1 MHRSDKKPSATHLL
15 NELNKLRTQQK
26 YLEATQMTL
35 KPLSQVSSELNDLN
49 ELECL
54 KIEQDLNLMT
64 FEDRLK
70 HDTFRLHDL
79 IKHVHSEMLSD
90 NGLCKF
96 NAKQYRER
104 IQAIDQQQ
112 RELEAKNSKQLTG
125 LKLELSSIE
134 NDLRPLMTNLDLLQR
149 TPTIKNKMNAISVLR
164 RAQSAPIDK
173 SDCDDVR
180 CFDRFIKEHH
190 GHTGGWIDEEHLFFI
205 KMKNRY
211 NGNTEQICTAF
222 KTFLIGM

>member
-1 MHRSDKKPSATHLL
+1 MHRSAKKPSATHLL
-15 NELNKLRTQQK
+15 SELNKLRTQQK

-35 KPLSQVSSELNDLN
+35 KPVSQTPSELNDLN

-54 KIEQDLNLMT
+54 KIEQELNLAT
-64 FEDRLK
+64 LEERLK

-79 IKHVHSEMLSD
+79 IRNVHCEMLND
-90 NGLCKF
+90 NGLCRF

-112 RELEAKNSKQLTG
+112 RELEVKNSKQLTG
-125 LKLELSSIE
+125 LKVEYSSIE
-134 NDLRPLMTNLDLLQR
+134 TELGPLMANLDLLQR
-149 TPTIKNKMNAISVLR
+149 TPTIKNKINAISVLR

-180 CFDRFIKEHH
+180 RFDRYVKEHN

-205 KMKNRY
+205 KMKNKY
-211 NGNTEQICTAF
+211 NGNIAQIFAAF